1 MGRLSE
7 DTTYN
12 PRQTLMDQAVTQR
25 SLKRRQILEEL
36 ISTEESYL
44 GDVKFLTHVRICQRC

>member
-7 DTTYN
+7 DITYN
-12 PRQTLMDQAVTQR
+12 PRQTLIDHAVTQR
-25 SLKRRQILEEL
+25 ALKRRQVLEEL

-44 GDVKFLTHVRICQRC
+44 GDVKFLSHVCIL